1 MSNRLFLTRPLLTRP
16 LQRALVVLWALGFL
30 AGCAAEL
37 DPAKPDGAYH
47 LFRDAMLQG
56 DAQGVWA
63 NTDEKTHRYFQ
74 EQFDYLVEMDEMIA
88 RYLPQTDHR
97 IARNQSGT
105 VLLQEVRDGQG
116 LFLKVFQ
123 ADKIPNEEA
132 IRIGSDIDE
141 LIVAKDD
148 SGAKVITRAGQEYVL
163 TRDAEAKRWFV
174 RLPTSVESSMQW
186 LGQNRSAMQQT
197 VEDLIAEE
205 RDRREAII
213 AELMQLKTD

>member
-1 MSNRLFLTRPLLTRP
+1 MLALL
-16 LQRALVVLWALGFL
+16 ALAFM

-47 LFRDAMLQG
+47 LFRDAVLQG
-56 DAQGVWA
+56 DAEAVWE

-74 EQFDYLVEMDEMIA
+74 EQFEYLVEMDEMIA

-97 IARNQSGT
+97 IARSQSGA
-105 VLLQEVRDGQG
+105 VLLKEVQDGKG

-123 ADKIPNEEA
+123 PDKIPDEEA

-141 LIVAKDD
+141 LIIAKDD
-148 SGAKVITRAGQEYVL
+148 SGAKVVTRAGQEYVL
-163 TRDAEAKRWFV
+163 TRDAEAKRWYV